1 MDITKPW
8 TLNSQYDNNG
18 KEIWRHFIMM
28 ESNNDKCFDNYFD
41 KINKKFNIF
50 ISKNTI
56 HYAAKSRESWNT
68 LIEEITN
75 RAHQGSIFIIN
86 FLDMDQ
92 LDKFLRKD
100 SKNIISNNISY
111 VRYINQTEHN
121 IVDKEVSDYWIKIY
135 YDWCHKKPLMEPV
148 LSKDIIS
155 KSFGKMGWKIKEYM
169 KSDLNLDL
177 NLEIGDYWDCY
188 QNCFSKL
195 VLEF

>member
-1 MDITKPW
+1 
-8 TLNSQYDNNG
+8 
-18 KEIWRHFIMM
+18 
-28 ESNNDKCFDNYFD
+28 
-41 KINKKFNIF
+41 
-50 ISKNTI
+50 
-56 HYAAKSRESWNT
+56 
-68 LIEEITN
+68 
-75 RAHQGSIFIIN
+75 
-86 FLDMDQ
+86 MDQ

-121 IVDKEVSDYWIKIY
+121 MVDKGVTDYWIKIY

-148 LSKDIIS
+148 LNKAIIS

-169 KSDLNLDL
+169 KSDIDLD
-177 NLEIGDYWDCY
+177 LEIGDYWDCY